1 MLGKS
6 NASVDGDGNVVIQN
20 SDNSSITIN
29 LNNPVEVKKALMD
42 FQSKL
47 NELPLEIVRLLMEKA
62 DNKAPESGANVYLN
76 VNLLFETDY
85 GVPTGRIQGIAVGV
99 HVTNTNKEH
108 RYFYEPSFKSSVPFE
123 GNCDTFM
130 LTNAMP
136 NKPNFP
142 KRLEYGEP
150 FSVHY
155 QILDMMVF
163 KKIYEIDPEAT
174 LVAFVNTTLGEVFF
188 SNEYKIK
195 DLVKD
200 EKYIKPN
207 PMRGF

>member
-1 MLGKS
+1 MLNNKKAEVNGE
-6 NASVDGDGNVVIQN
+6 GNVVIQN
-20 SDNSSITIN
+20 SDNSTITIN
-29 LNNPVEVKKALMD
+29 INDPAEVRKTLMD
-42 FQSKL
+42 LQA
-47 NELPLEIVRLLMEKA
+47 ELKNLPTKIVRLLMEKA
-62 DNKAPESGANVYLN
+62 DNEDPNSGANVYLN
-76 VNLLFETDY
+76 VNLLFETNY
-85 GVPTGRIQGIAVGV
+85 GVPTGRIRGIAVGV

-123 GNCDTFM
+123 GDCDTFM
-130 LTNAMP
+130 MTNAMP
-136 NKPNFP
+136 NKPSFP

-163 KKIYEIDPEAT
+163 KAIYEKDPEAT

-188 SNEYKIK
+188 SNEYKVK

-200 EKYIKPN
+200 EKYITPN